1 MAFIDQLVQQYDWYR
16 RHVWG
21 VVSYRGLPPSLLP
34 AWGSYLHSFVVQP
47 DQPTHLPFD
56 IQLEIT
62 TVCNLHCIMCR
73 GALPMGPG
81 KHMRLE
87 TLKKLV
93 DQLPVLYR
101 VVPQGLGEPMLN
113 PAIYAMVEYASSK
126 GCAVEFHTNAMF
138 LDRKRIARLMDAG
151 IYALTVSVDGS
162 TPETFETIRAGAKMD
177 RVVANLETLREM
189 KRERGTD
196 RPHVRFHV
204 VVTKPGLPE
213 IPDIIRLAARLGV
226 EVVILSPL
234 HIFAESMIPLAV
246 EPEEWRGLY
255 QYQWLARSLG
265 VALFFIPW
273 DPVEPVLVP
282 AGQIGRL
289 AGTLDDDALPA
300 VACSHAEKSSGPW
313 PLGRRR
319 APCRYP
325 WTGVYVTVDGDILPC
340 SWALAS
346 GRKGLGNVSTDDLA
360 SVWWGEE
367 YRTFR
372 RQLTD
377 ASQPLPDLCATC
389 PRVAKYARLA
399 ETPSPSV
406 N

>member
-1 MAFIDQLVQQYDWYR
+1 MALFDQLVQQYDWYT

-21 VVSYRGLPPSLLP
+21 VVSHRRLSPAMLP
-34 AWGSYLHSFVVQP
+34 AWSHYLHSYVVQP

-87 TLKKLV
+87 TLEKLV
-93 DQLPVLYR
+93 DQLPILYR

-113 PAIYAMVEYASSK
+113 PAIYRMVEYAAGK
-126 GCAVEFHTNAMF
+126 GCAVEFHTNGMF

-151 IYALTVSVDGS
+151 LYALTVSVDGS
-162 TPETFETIRAGAKMD
+162 TPQTFETIRAGAKMD

-196 RPHVRFHV
+196 LPHVRFHV

-213 IPDIIRLAARLGV
+213 VPDIIRLAARLGV
-226 EVVILSPL
+226 EIVILSPL

-246 EPEEWRGLY
+246 EPDEWRGLY
-255 QYQWLARSLG
+255 QYQRMARDMG
-265 VALFFIPW
+265 VTLFFIPW
-273 DPVEPVLVP
+273 EPVEPVLVAGGRPGWTGQP
-282 AGQIGRL
+282 APDEGADVTPLPPSPQTAS
-289 AGTLDDDALPA
+289 AGA
-300 VACSHAEKSSGPW
+300 HGK
-313 PLGRRR
+313 RR

-325 WTGVYVTVDGDILPC
+325 WTGLYVTVEGDILPC

-346 GRKGLGNVSTDDLA
+346 GRKGMGNVYTDDLA

-367 YRTFR
+367 YKAFR

-377 ASQPLPDLCATC
+377 ASQPLPDICATC
-389 PRVAKYARLA
+389 PRVAHYATDDATAL
-399 ETPSPSV
+399 PNPV
-406 N
+406 

>member
-1 MAFIDQLVQQYDWYR
+1 MALFDQLVQQYDWYT

-21 VVSYRGLPPSLLP
+21 VVSHRHLSPAMLP
-34 AWGSYLHSFVVQP
+34 AWSRFLHSYVVQP

-81 KHMRLE
+81 KHMKLD
-87 TLKKLV
+87 TLKTLV
-93 DQLPVLYR
+93 DQLPFLYR

-113 PAIYAMVEYASSK
+113 PAIYGMVEYAAAK
-126 GCAVEFHTNAMF
+126 GCAVEFHTNGMF

-151 IYALTVSVDGS
+151 LYALTVSVDGS
-162 TPETFETIRAGAKMD
+162 TPATFETIRAGAKMD

-196 RPHVRFHV
+196 LPHVRFHV

-213 IPDIIRLAARLGV
+213 VPDIIRLAARLGV

-246 EPEEWRGLY
+246 EPDEWRGLY
-255 QYQWLARSLG
+255 KYQRMARELG
-265 VALFFIPW
+265 VTLFFIPW
-273 DPVEPVLVP
+273 EPVEPVLV
-282 AGQIGRL
+282 AGGRPGWTGQPTPDG
-289 AGTLDDDALPA
+289 AAQDAIAPQ
-300 VACSHAEKSSGPW
+300 AESRGEVGA
-313 PLGRRR
+313 LGKRR

-325 WTGVYVTVDGDILPC
+325 WTGLYVTVEGDILPC

-346 GRKGLGNVSTDDLA
+346 GRKGLGNVYTDDLA

-367 YRTFR
+367 YQAFR
-372 RQLTD
+372 HQLTD
-377 ASQPLPDLCATC
+377 ASQPLPDICATC
-389 PRVAKYARLA
+389 PRVANYAGHSDA
-399 ETPSPSV
+399 PVPQPA
-406 N
+406 